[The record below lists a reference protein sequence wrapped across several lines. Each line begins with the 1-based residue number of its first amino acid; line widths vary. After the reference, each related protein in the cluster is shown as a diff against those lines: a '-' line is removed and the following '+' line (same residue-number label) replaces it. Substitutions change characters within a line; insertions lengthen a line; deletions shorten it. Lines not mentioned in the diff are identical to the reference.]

1 MRAARSFLLMV
12 AALIALLAMPAALA
26 AEALPPA
33 HGAAASAEPCP
44 SPCPD
49 MPGDCGSD
57 CIRGDAAMASCRAGA
72 GCGTA
77 VAVEPAASMSSEHE
91 GPRSPDISPTYPAL
105 HGRSIKPETH
115 PPSILDQQ
123 A

>member
-12 AALIALLAMPAALA
+12 AALVAMLAMPAAIA
-26 AEALPPA
+26 AEALQA
-33 HGAAASAEPCP
+33 HGAAAAAEPCS

-57 CIRGDAAMASCRAGA
+57 CIRCGAAMASCRAGA

-77 VAVEPAASMSSEHE
+77 VAVEPAASMSSEQD
-91 GPRSPDISPTYPAL
+91 GRRSPDISPTPQAL

-115 PPSILDQQ
+115 PPSIPDHQ